1 MVAVIRQ
8 NGRPVAYWSKKLNS
22 AQRNNTTQGKELL
35 SIVMVL
41 REFCSMLL
49 GAEITIFTDHE
60 NLTFENFIL
69 QRVLCW
75 RLYLEDFSPTLRH
88 KAEKPKEL
96 EGKNVVTSVVA
107 YVDGMLDGF
116 FSMVDEPELL
126 DSNLTLPPVMPNQR
140 SPLDF
145 E

>member
-88 KAEKPKEL
+88 KAGE
-96 EGKNVVTSVVA
+96 
-107 YVDGMLDGF
+107 
-116 FSMVDEPELL
+116 
-126 DSNLTLPPVMPNQR
+126 
-140 SPLDF
+140 
-145 E
+145 